1 MADVDG
7 GQGMSNEGS
16 GEISRDLVRKVADE
30 VYAMLKRE
38 LRIEYERRRDT
49 ADNGLFSQGGH

>member
-1 MADVDG
+1 MAD
-7 GQGMSNEGS
+7 QNMSANAS

-38 LRIEYERRRDT
+38 LQIENERRRVL
-49 ADNGLFSQGGH
+49 AKKSPFKQGGC